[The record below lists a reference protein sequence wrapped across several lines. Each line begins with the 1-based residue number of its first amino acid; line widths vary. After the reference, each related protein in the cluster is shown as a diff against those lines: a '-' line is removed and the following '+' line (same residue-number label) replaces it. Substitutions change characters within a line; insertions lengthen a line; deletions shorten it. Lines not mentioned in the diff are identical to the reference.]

1 MINTKRY
8 NTLIFD
14 GIKKRDLF
22 FPGNERPAVP
32 ANIGDIISQDFLDEN
47 GKLLS
52 LEFEITRYEE
62 FPLIGEQIV
71 YGKVL
76 YGDTGVAQLEIR
88 LKKDFNRDT
97 VELFPFAEAI
107 L

>member
-1 MINTKRY
+1 M
-8 NTLIFD
+8 
-14 GIKKRDLF
+14 
-22 FPGNERPAVP
+22 
-32 ANIGDIISQDFLDEN
+32 
-47 GKLLS
+47 
-52 LEFEITRYEE
+52 
-62 FPLIGEQIV
+62 IGEQIV